1 MGLPRWLSGKE
12 SACQTGDLGW
22 EDPLKKKKITPTP
35 VFWPAE
41 FHGHSRGMH
50 IEGVFILRAD
60 WGLGGRSEGKQRAL
74 VGGGWGELKMS
85 QDIPPQRLATK
96 WGPLIRRRAW
106 GSLSSVFQL
115 SPLSPLAFTE
125 YLHCAAHNS
134 LLWKKGYSP
143 QEKLLSGSQAAEKM
157 GSSLPGAASSGSRET
172 SVPFPSLPPMC
183 PRCQV
188 VSADWASCL

>member
-1 MGLPRWLSGKE
+1 
-12 SACQTGDLGW
+12 
-22 EDPLKKKKITPTP
+22 
-35 VFWPAE
+35 
-41 FHGHSRGMH
+41 
-50 IEGVFILRAD
+50 
-60 WGLGGRSEGKQRAL
+60 
-74 VGGGWGELKMS
+74 MS

-157 GSSLPGAASSGSRET
+157 GSSLPGAASSGSWET

-188 VSADWASCL
+188 VSADWAVSSLK